1 MDCLLAKKDQ
11 EIRDLKE
18 KLEKTL
24 AEISISSPNQ
34 GDNESTDSPFDY
46 VEKFESRKIE
56 IQRDAN
62 GYFPCDQCEYK
73 SYVNIDIDSH
83 YTRTGRTRTGEEPF
97 RCRICKQRFK
107 SKTSC
112 IRHIR
117 GHDNRSGL
125 PKSNL
130 AKKEQQIREEKLEQ
144 ALVEIRIKFCTK
156 YPRPMQAYDYKRTK

>member
-1 MDCLLAKKDQ
+1 MQWTALWPKRTKIYAISKNRDQTLAK
-11 EIRDLKE
+11 IP
-18 KLEKTL
+18 
-24 AEISISSPNQ
+24 ISSPNHC
-34 GDNESTDSPFDY
+34 DNESTNSPFYY
-46 VEKFESRKIE
+46 VEKFESRKME
-56 IQRDAN
+56 IQRDVN
-62 GYFPCDQCEYK
+62 GYFSCDQCDYK
-73 SYVNIDIDSH
+73 SYVKIDIDNH
-83 YTRTGRTRTGEEPF
+83 YRTHTDEEPF
-97 RCRICKQRFK
+97 GCNICKQRFK

-117 GHDNRSGL
+117 GHDNRCGL